1 MHEIQPLLRFLGMR
15 PTGDLG
21 PLTIYT
27 NKRGRMVAF
36 PKAPPLKPASM
47 FQNAQR
53 NRFRAV
59 GRLWQ
64 TLTQDQRNEWQE
76 AADAAGLYCTGFNLF
91 LYYEITRDEAS
102 ITTIER
108 QTGRTLLPIT

>member
-1 MHEIQPLLRFLGMR
+1 MHEISPLLRFLGMR

-27 NKRGRMVAF
+27 SKRNKMVAF
-36 PKAPPLKPASM
+36 PKAPPEKPASL
-47 FQNAQR
+47 FQRAQR
-53 NRFRAV
+53 NRFRVV

-64 TLTQDQRNEWQE
+64 TLTKDQRDEWQ
-76 AADAAGLYCTGFNLF
+76 AAATAARLYCTGFNLF
-91 LYYEITRDEAS
+91 LYYTITRDEAA
-102 ITTIER
+102 ILTIER